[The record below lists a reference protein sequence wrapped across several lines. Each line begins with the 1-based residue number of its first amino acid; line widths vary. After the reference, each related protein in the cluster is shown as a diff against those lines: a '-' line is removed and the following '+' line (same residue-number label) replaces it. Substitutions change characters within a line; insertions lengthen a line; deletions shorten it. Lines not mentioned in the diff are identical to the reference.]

1 MWSTGLALLLCA
13 VGAAGI
19 VFTVWTVV
27 PTARAT
33 GFHPV
38 QGRVIAS
45 KFQRA
50 GKGHLHRPVIEYT
63 YVVEGKTYENDAY
76 GVGPLNDE
84 GSEAWAFAIFQRH
97 PVGARCTVYYD
108 PADPQISVLTTRPTL
123 HAIAVTIGLILIA
136 GVRLWAG
143 MRFLSHPVLMT
154 TRRLVRGRLNARRKH
169 PRPHFN
175 MPLGSPVARLIHR
188 RKAVRM
194 MSCESTCIADGTVA
208 CLSEEV

>member
-1 MWSTGLALLLCA
+1 MRQPIGSRDSSHRCRFRQRAKRADVSHRSTNPIGFWLLVMWSTGLALLLCA

-50 GKGHLHRPVIEYT
+50 GKGHLHRPVIEYA
-63 YVVEGKTYENDAY
+63 YVVDGKTYENDAY

-84 GSEAWAFAIFQRH
+84 GAEAWAFAIFQRH
-97 PVGARCTVYYD
+97 PVGARCTVYY
-108 PADPQISVLTTRPTL
+108 
-123 HAIAVTIGLILIA
+123 
-136 GVRLWAG
+136 
-143 MRFLSHPVLMT
+143 
-154 TRRLVRGRLNARRKH
+154 
-169 PRPHFN
+169 
-175 MPLGSPVARLIHR
+175 
-188 RKAVRM
+188 
-194 MSCESTCIADGTVA
+194 
-208 CLSEEV
+208 